1 MAGPGR
7 GVRYN
12 CGSSRRASPALIDVI
27 IPVYR
32 GLPETRRCLES
43 VMRSRLA
50 LPHEIVVVDDAS
62 PEPALAA
69 WLRELAKAGRITLLA
84 HERNAGFVA
93 SVNDGMRAHP
103 DRDVVLL
110 NADTEVADGWLDR
123 LAACAAREPHAGTVT
138 PFSNN
143 ATICSYPRFAQP
155 NALPPGTAAAA
166 LDALFARTNA
176 GLSVDVPVG
185 VGFCLFV
192 RRACLDEVGAFDE
205 AAFGRGYGEEV
216 DFCLRA
222 TKAGWRHLLA
232 ADTFV
237 FHEGE
242 VSFGAGAD
250 EGKRNAQRL
259 IDERH
264 PEFQP
269 RLADFLARE
278 PARPL
283 RRAVDLER
291 LRLDPRPRLLF
302 VTHGWEGG
310 VRKHVEELAALLA
323 GDANVLLLAPSE
335 GGAVS
340 LRWQR
345 TGEEFEAF
353 FEPETDWD
361 LLVDLLRSLGLARV
375 HFHHTHHLPE
385 AVLDLPAR
393 LGKPF
398 DITLHDYLPVCP
410 QHNLGTAS
418 GRYCGEPDEAGCN
431 RCLAGRPPVWPM
443 DITAWR
449 ERFGRWLRAADRVI
463 APSRDLADRLSR
475 YHPGLGIQ
483 VWSHPEGTAPAPSPV
498 VRVLLLGGLS
508 EIKGLGVLEACLRD
522 AAARALPLH
531 FRVVGHLE
539 RPLPDWPGVPLSIAG
554 SYPEGRLPELLAIER
569 GDVAFFPA
577 QWPETYSY
585 TLSAALEAGLPV
597 VASDIGAFRERLA
610 GRARTR
616 LLAWDASA
624 ADFNDALLA
633 AANSPANKPVSA
645 AA

>member
-1 MAGPGR
+1 M
-7 GVRYN
+7 
-12 CGSSRRASPALIDVI
+12 IDVI

-43 VMRSRLA
+43 VLRSRLA

-62 PEPALAA
+62 PEPALAE
-69 WLRELAKAGRITLLA
+69 WLRELAQAGRITLIV
-84 HERNAGFVA
+84 HGRNAGFVA
-93 SVNDGMRAHP
+93 SANDGLRAHP
-103 DRDVVLL
+103 DRDAVLL

-123 LAACAAREPHAGTVT
+123 LAAAAQREPRVGTVT

-143 ATICSYPRFAQP
+143 ATICSYPRFAKP
-155 NALPPGTAAAA
+155 NALPAGTSAAA
-166 LDALFARTNA
+166 LDALFARVNA
-176 GLSVDVPVG
+176 GRSVEVPTG
-185 VGFCLFV
+185 VGFCLFI
-192 RRACLDEVGAFDE
+192 RRACLDEVGALDE

-242 VSFGAGAD
+242 VSFGTGAG
-250 EGKRNAQRL
+250 EGKRKAQQL

-269 RLADFLARE
+269 RLAEFLARE

-291 LRLDPRPRLLF
+291 LRLDARPRLLL
-302 VTHGWEGG
+302 VTHGWAGG
-310 VRKHVEELAALLA
+310 VRKHVDDLAALLED
-323 GDANVLLLAPSE
+323 DANVLVLAPTE
-335 GGAVS
+335 GGT
-340 LRWQR
+340 LRLHWAR

-353 FEPETDWD
+353 FDPQADWD
-361 LLVDLLRSLGLARV
+361 RLVDLLRDLQLARV
-375 HFHHTHHLPE
+375 HFHHTNHLPE
-385 AVLDLPAR
+385 AILDLPAR
-393 LGKPF
+393 LALPF

-410 QHNLGTAS
+410 QHNLGTSA
-418 GRYCGEPDEAGCN
+418 GRYCGEPDAAGCN
-431 RCLAGRPPVWPM
+431 RCLAERPPAWPM
-443 DITAWR
+443 DIAAWR
-449 ERFGRWLRAADRVI
+449 ERFGHWLRAAGRVI
-463 APSRDLADRLSR
+463 APSQDLASRIGR
-475 YHPGLGIQ
+475 YHPGLAIV
-483 VWSHPEGTAPAPSPV
+483 VWTHPEPLAPPPAPR

-508 EIKGLGVLEACLRD
+508 EVKGLSVLEACLRD

-531 FRVVGHLE
+531 FRVIGHLE
-539 RPLPDWPGVPLSIAG
+539 RPLPAWPEAPLSFSG
-554 SYPEGRLPELLAIER
+554 SYPEGGLPDLLASEH

-585 TLSAALEAGLPV
+585 TLSAALAAGLPV
-597 VASDIGAFRERLA
+597 VASDIGAFPERLA

-616 LLAWDASA
+616 LLPWDASA

-633 AANSPANKPVSA
+633 VARAPGRAGA
-645 AA
+645 